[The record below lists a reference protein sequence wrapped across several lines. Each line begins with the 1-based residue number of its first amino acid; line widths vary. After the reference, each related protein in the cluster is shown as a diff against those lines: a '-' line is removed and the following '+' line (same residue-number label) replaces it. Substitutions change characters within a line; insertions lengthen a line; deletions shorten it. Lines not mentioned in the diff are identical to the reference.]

1 VNSLTEEKRTSTVDV
16 LEPILSG
23 STPLASEDEDEY
35 ETLNPEEA
43 AREPVEYEGLPTT
56 NADSVPILEVP
67 STSVDA
73 PNTNLHNSMTLFASE
88 DDVSSPSDEA
98 KLPDGIA
105 ERVEK
110 LLLEVNKVEEEE
122 DIYSVL
128 WDFGG
133 QSVYYVTHP
142 LFLTPRAMYLLVYDL
157 SRNPEDKANPLVK
170 QGMFKKIEDNFIL
183 KTNLGY
189 LDFWMS
195 SIASLVS
202 QDEDHPVHVGPQ
214 SGVLPEKLPPVFLVC
229 THADKPHGGA
239 DPCALAHEIADILQ
253 RKPYSAQLVDRVFVV
268 DNTKSGS
275 KSECSEVILL
285 RQKILAV
292 AKGLP
297 QMKEVIPIKWLKYEK
312 ALQVTVQE
320 GLNWISLEKA
330 KRIASEVCSIDEDQE
345 FVTLMNFL
353 HDQRILIHFDDT
365 PVLNNLVVLN
375 PQWLIDVFKK
385 VITIKPYDHKEREF
399 KDLWLKLESR
409 GIMEETLLKHVWSPL
424 LQQQETCESLIAIM
438 EKFSLLCPWP
448 TSDASCG
455 KQYLVPS
462 MLMSHPPQDIIKLV
476 ASAPIPSLFLKFKS
490 GQIPPSFFPRLVLQ
504 FFQWCTEEFPSQI
517 TPQLFHNF
525 ARFYISSDTDS
536 SLVLL
541 CHLSSVEV
549 IFLGKNVAVGEAEV
563 NVSSEISHDTFHVTS
578 ACVVRNQ
585 LALMVDSMQNEFC
598 WLKNMKCEVSF
609 LCPVCSQGGAVDYCR
624 NHRVQC
630 CKQEECLHFFSE
642 SELLK
647 CKQVIICTRSATA
660 QDNRVQIKQFTP
672 WFPFEC
678 GKQQT
683 TSSENDRRMLPS
695 VRPMEIHQQPE
706 NSPLLSFDV
715 QTAIEIHQQQENALA
730 LPCDVHTAIETQH
743 QREDTIALPCDVLE
757 ALHLPCD
764 PEEVVVQLQEHI
776 QLNQSSLNGPDP
788 EATRWIRCLAIE
800 AKRSDRLDVVKHLRE
815 ITPAGTTGPLLNEN
829 LHVRKIPFHQRT
841 DLAVHLCGGEE
852 WKLIADRLGFN
863 HAYIRCFDYRFR
875 NPFETV
881 LSCSSLTVGELYD
894 VLVECGFPVLA
905 DFL

>member
-1 VNSLTEEKRTSTVDV
+1 MLVGQDRSGKTSLKKSLRGQHFNPDEESTVGIDKDPSHFKVITETWKAGEKDEATESDEATSYEHHAAQLIANSLTEEKRASTVDV
-16 LEPILSG
+16 LETILSG
-23 STPLASEDEDEY
+23 STPLASEDESIENNGINSY
-35 ETLNPEEA
+35 ETQNPEEA

-292 AKGLP
+292 AKELP

-399 KDLWLKLESR
+399 KDLWLRLESR

-647 CKQVIICTRSATA
+647 CKQIVICTRSATA

-672 WFPFEC
+672 WFAFEC
-678 GKQQT
+678 GKV
-683 TSSENDRRMLPS
+683 SIILSNFN
-695 VRPMEIHQQPE
+695 EI
-706 NSPLLSFDV
+706 
-715 QTAIEIHQQQENALA
+715 I
-730 LPCDVHTAIETQH
+730 
-743 QREDTIALPCDVLE
+743 
-757 ALHLPCD
+757 
-764 PEEVVVQLQEHI
+764 
-776 QLNQSSLNGPDP
+776 
-788 EATRWIRCLAIE
+788 
-800 AKRSDRLDVVKHLRE
+800 
-815 ITPAGTTGPLLNEN
+815 
-829 LHVRKIPFHQRT
+829 
-841 DLAVHLCGGEE
+841 
-852 WKLIADRLGFN
+852 
-863 HAYIRCFDYRFR
+863 
-875 NPFETV
+875 
-881 LSCSSLTVGELYD
+881 
-894 VLVECGFPVLA
+894 
-905 DFL
+905 